1 MASRFKAD
9 GDLVFPSSTGRS
21 LGPRNLTRRGLDK
34 GLERAGLAKLRF
46 HDLRHTFASLLVAEG
61 LNVVFVSRQMGHR
74 SPDITLKVYAHLW
87 DQVEHASKAGAALDA
102 VYAAAGV
109 SV

>member
-1 MASRFKAD
+1 
-9 GDLVFPSSTGRS
+9 
-21 LGPRNLTRRGLDK
+21 
-34 GLERAGLAKLRF
+34 
-46 HDLRHTFASLLVAEG
+46 
-61 LNVVFVSRQMGHR
+61 MGHS